1 MITRGVQGTKLLAA
15 PAVIGEAAMLTRSMP
30 ELERRSS
37 TFRAMGRAC
46 TAWRLSMDD
55 LQVTALD
62 STPSG
67 LNPQGALNTTTG
79 LRIIQ
84 Y

>member
-1 MITRGVQGTKLLAA
+1 MLTKGVQGTKLLAA

-37 TFRAMGRAC
+37 TFRAVGRAC

-55 LQVTALD
+55 LQVTALE
-62 STPSG
+62 PP
-67 LNPQGALNTTTG
+67 LA
-79 LRIIQ
+79 
-84 Y
+84 